1 MRALVT
7 GATGFLGSHLVEA
20 LVAGGHQ
27 VTALVRSPG
36 KASLLTRLNVRQVS
50 GHLHDPPA
58 LVEAARE
65 QDVIYH
71 VAGAIAAAS
80 EADFLAANRDGAR
93 NLLEAA
99 ARSGSPRFV
108 LVSSMAAGGPAE
120 RGRPRRGDEPDRPVT
135 RYGRSKLAG
144 EAVVRGSSLPWT
156 ILRPPII
163 YGPRDYEVLK
173 IFKLAKTGFV
183 PMFGR
188 GDQELSAVYAP
199 DLAQAMILA
208 GSTKATI
215 GKTYYA
221 CHAEIFTTVELVKS
235 VAGAVRGPGR
245 SAAVEPTMI
254 HLPGWLARVGLS
266 VTGAVATLT
275 GKPTILTP
283 DKANEFFQPAWT
295 GDPTPLMDDTGWTPA
310 CGRAEGL
317 ALTAAWYQSN
327 GWV

>member
-20 LVAGGHQ
+20 LVSGGHQ

-36 KASLLTRLNVRQVS
+36 KASLLTRLDVRQVR
-50 GHLHDPPA
+50 GDLHDSPA
-58 LVEAARE
+58 LVEAARG

-71 VAGAIAAAS
+71 VAGAIAAAN
-80 EADFLAANRDGAR
+80 EADFLAANRDGTR
-93 NLLEAA
+93 NLVEAA
-99 ARSGSPRFV
+99 VRSGSPRFL

-120 RGRPRRGDEPDRPVT
+120 RGRPRRGDEPDHPVT

-144 EAVVRGSSLPWT
+144 EAVVRGSSLSWT
-156 ILRPPII
+156 IVRPPII

-173 IFKLAKTGFV
+173 IFKLARAGIV
-183 PMFGR
+183 PMFGS

-199 DLAQAMILA
+199 DLAQALILA
-208 GSTKATI
+208 GSTGKTVA
-215 GKTYYA
+215 KTYYA
-221 CHAEIFTTVELVKS
+221 CHPEIFTTIELVKS
-235 VAGAVRGPGR
+235 VATAVRG
-245 SAAVEPTMI
+245 AAAQTTMI

-266 VTGAVATLT
+266 VTGAVAALT

-295 GDPTPLMDDTGWTPA
+295 GDPSPLTEDTGWIPVY
-310 CGRAEGL
+310 GRAEGL

-327 GWV
+327 GWM